1 VIDRKILIGAAA
13 IALLGSFAL
22 GRWTAQKPSVH
33 SVETEN
39 AAAMRERDSLRDA
52 EYGPVEAHI
61 VLGSPCAPGAA
72 PQKAR
77 GAARGLADVL
87 ADLPPGS
94 TVDLKQGASRE
105 EERKSSQSVAIEQ
118 KKLDLTVK
126 PSGPSLLLGPSVGA
140 RLDNLS
146 PTIGGFLMFK
156 AFDPIWLGVAVDSSG
171 SLRVQAA
178 LAF

>member
-13 IALLGSFAL
+13 IALLCSFSL

-39 AAAMRERDSLRDA
+39 SAAMRERDSVRDA

-61 VLGSPCAPGAA
+61 VLGNPCQGSA

-77 GAARGLADVL
+77 GAAHGLADVL

-94 TVDLKQGASRE
+94 TVDLKQGSSRE
-105 EERKSSQSVAIEQ
+105 EEKKSSQSVEIEQ
-118 KKLDLTVK
+118 KKIDLTVK

-140 RLDNLS
+140 RIDNLS

-156 AFDPIWLGVAVDSSG
+156 AFDPIWLGVAADSSG